1 LQQVAAAAVPQAS
14 VLMMPQSATVLQAS
28 AAPGSDFDSM
38 MSMLQMM
45 MMQQMMKMMAGISS
59 Q

>member
-1 LQQVAAAAVPQAS
+1 
-14 VLMMPQSATVLQAS
+14 MMPQSATVLQAS